1 MKSKDK
7 LLILTTLFSILLIL
21 FSLTIVSYFF
31 LNYQIE
37 NVIINFFVHFHL
49 LFMFIV
55 TILSLIIGAYSYY
68 IISKDISEYS
78 KIKQELVEEFIN
90 FLDKDERKII
100 QHLFKNNGISTQY
113 ELLQISNSHKV
124 KLHRL
129 LEKLEDR
136 NLVEKKKVGK
146 INKIYL
152 NPKLL
157 MKK

>member
-1 MKSKDK
+1 MKSSQK
-7 LLILTTLFSILLIL
+7 LFVLTILISTLLIL

-31 LNYQIE
+31 LEFETQST
-37 NVIINFFVHFHL
+37 IINFFVHFHL

-68 IISKDISEYS
+68 IISKDLYEYS
-78 KIKQELVEEFIN
+78 KIKKESIKEFIT
-90 FLDKDERKII
+90 FLEKDEKEII
-100 QHLFKNNGISTQY
+100 QHLINNNGVSTQY

-129 LEKLEDR
+129 LERLEGR
-136 NLVEKKKVGK
+136 NLIEKKKIGK

-152 NPKLL
+152 NSKLL
-157 MKK
+157 P

>member
-1 MKSKDK
+1 MKSSQK
-7 LLILTTLFSILLIL
+7 LFVLTILISTLLIL

-31 LNYQIE
+31 LEFETQST
-37 NVIINFFVHFHL
+37 IINFFVHFHL

-68 IISKDISEYS
+68 IISKDLYEYS
-78 KIKQELVEEFIN
+78 KIKKELLEEFIN
-90 FLDKDERKII
+90 FLDNDEKKVI
-100 QHLFKNNGISTQY
+100 QHLLNNNGVSTQY

-129 LEKLEDR
+129 LEKLEER
-136 NLVEKKKVGK
+136 GVIEKKKIGK

-152 NPKLL
+152 NSKLL
-157 MKK
+157 P